1 MKPEFHSL
9 RIKHLSQQL
18 KPFLELR
25 STARPWKGWLSAM
38 REISG
43 ITLKELAG
51 KLKTSPQVVAALQK
65 SEAADRITLRKLR
78 AAADALN
85 CELIYALVPKTG
97 SVQDFAE
104 AKMTHEVDARIR
116 AVEHSMMLE
125 DQAVGGVEEK
135 IKEELRFRSKKK

>member
-1 MKPEFHSL
+1 L
-9 RIKHLSQQL
+9 RIKQLNQQL
-18 KPFLELR
+18 EPFLALR
-25 STARPWKGWLSAM
+25 TIARPWKGWLSAM

-43 ITLKELAG
+43 VTLKELAD

-78 AAADALN
+78 AAADALD

-97 SVQDFAE
+97 SVQDLAE
-104 AKMTHEVDARIR
+104 AKITREVDARIR

-135 IKEELRFRSKKK
+135 IKEELHSRLKKQ